1 MASEYRT
8 MRKKIVDAYVDELK
22 LKLNGVSPY
31 NSNVSNNVHGI
42 TLFIDQIT
50 QFPSLCV
57 VAGDETREYQPDGF
71 KWRFMD
77 MEIRIYV
84 SDETDPQEE
93 LALLLEDVERVIDN
107 NDVLTYDDSVSPNLK
122 TTSSTIMTVT
132 TDEGV
137 LAPLAIGEIALQVR
151 Y

>member
-8 MRKKIVDAYVDELK
+8 MRNKITDAFVEEIK
-22 LKLNGVSPY
+22 TKLNGQSPF
-31 NSNVSNNVHGI
+31 NSNIFNNVHGF

-57 VAGDETREYQPDGF
+57 IAGDETRQYQPDGF
-71 KWRFMD
+71 KWRFMNL
-77 MEIRIYV
+77 EIRVYV
-84 SDETDPQEE
+84 SDETDPQED
-93 LALLLEDVERVIDN
+93 LALLLEDIERVIDD
-107 NDVLTYDDSVSPNLK
+107 NDVLVYDNTVSPSLK
-122 TTSSTIMTVT
+122 TTSSTILTIS

-137 LAPLAIGEIALQVR
+137 LAPLAVGEIAIQVR

>member
-8 MRKKIVDAYVDELK
+8 QRNKIVDAFVAEIK
-22 LKLNGVSPY
+22 TKLNGQSPF
-31 NSNVSNNVHGI
+31 NTNIFNNVHGH

-57 VAGDETREYQPDGF
+57 VAGDESRQYQPDGF
-71 KWRFMD
+71 KWRFLD
-77 MEIRIYV
+77 LEVRIYV
-84 SDETDPQEE
+84 SDETDPQED
-93 LALLLEDVERVIDN
+93 LALLLEDIERVIDDI
-107 NDVLTYDDSVSPNLK
+107 DVLVYDNTVDPSLK
-122 TTSSTIMTVT
+122 TTSSTILTIS

-137 LAPLAIGEIALQVR
+137 LAPLAVGEIAIQVR

>member
-8 MRKKIVDAYVDELK
+8 QRNKISDAIVSEIK
-22 LKLNGVSPY
+22 LKLNGQSPF
-31 NSNVSNNVHGI
+31 NSNIFNNVHGN

-57 VAGDETREYQPDGF
+57 IAGDETRQYQPDGF
-71 KWRFMD
+71 KWRFLNL
-77 MEIRIYV
+77 EVRIYV

-93 LALLLEDVERVIDN
+93 LALLLEDVERVIDD
-107 NDVLTYDDSVSPNLK
+107 NDVLVYDDTVSPSLK
-122 TTSSTIMTVT
+122 TTSSTILTIS

-137 LAPLAIGEIALQVR
+137 LSPLAVGEIAIQVR

>member
-8 MRKKIVDAYVDELK
+8 QRNKVVDAFVKEIK
-22 LKLNGVSPY
+22 TKLNGQSPF
-31 NSNVSNNVHGI
+31 NSNIFNNVHGY

-57 VAGDETREYQPDGF
+57 VAGDETRQYQPDGF
-71 KWRFMD
+71 KWRFLNL
-77 MEIRIYV
+77 EIRIYV

-107 NDVLTYDDSVSPNLK
+107 NDVLVYDDSVDQSLK
-122 TTSSTIMTVT
+122 TTSSTILTIS

-137 LAPLAIGEIALQVR
+137 LAPLAVGEIAIQVR